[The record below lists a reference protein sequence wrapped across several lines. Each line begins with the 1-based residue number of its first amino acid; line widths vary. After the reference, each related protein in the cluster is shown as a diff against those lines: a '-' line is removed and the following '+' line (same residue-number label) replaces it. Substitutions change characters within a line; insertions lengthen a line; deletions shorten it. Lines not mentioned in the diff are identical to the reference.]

1 MSDRQRQQQ
10 QPDPPASE
18 RTGKRPRHEGDEP
31 IAQRD
36 EHEPRSVGKQGHRD
50 LERGL
55 EDTDLRGGSDYQQR
69 TQNDSHANR
78 NSEQRDESQQHH
90 KDKK

>member
-1 MSDRQRQQQ
+1 MTNRPNERPNEQ

-36 EHEPRSVGKQGHRD
+36 EQEPRSVGKQGHRD
-50 LERGL
+50 LQRGL
-55 EDTDLRGGSDYQQR
+55 EDTDIRGGGEYQQR
-69 TQNDSHANR
+69 TQDDDQANS
-78 NSEQRDESQQHH
+78 NSQP
-90 KDKK
+90 DKKRQ

>member
-1 MSDRQRQQQ
+1 MTDRQRQ

-36 EHEPRSVGKQGHRD
+36 EQEPRSVGKQGHRD
-50 LERGL
+50 TERGL
-55 EDTDLRGGSDYQQR
+55 EDTDIRGGSDYQQR

-78 NSEQRDESQQHH
+78 NSQRR
-90 KDKK
+90 DKPHGGR

>member
-1 MSDRQRQQQ
+1 MTDRQPQ

-18 RTGKRPRHEGDEP
+18 RSGKRPRHEGDEP

-36 EHEPRSVGKQGHRD
+36 KSEPRSVGKQGHRD

-55 EDTDLRGGSDYQQR
+55 QDTDLRGGGEYQER
-69 TQNDSHANR
+69 TQNDDHANS
-78 NSEQRDESQQHH
+78 NSEGQGKSSGGTGQE
-90 KDKK
+90 